1 MSQYIQESSESR
13 GAAWAAGSTGYCRV
27 SLSKSS
33 AMRLMRISLAQSFAH
48 CSQAVG
54 GGCSWDVGENGG
66 DGEGGGEGSEHG
78 GDNGGDMWAFHGY
91 RNGGEASPP

>member
-13 GAAWAAGSTGYCRV
+13 GAAWAVGSMGYCRV

-54 GGCSWDVGENGG
+54 GGCS
-66 DGEGGGEGSEHG
+66 
-78 GDNGGDMWAFHGY
+78 
-91 RNGGEASPP
+91 